1 MKIDWDRNELHVKT
15 GRNNVVIDSRWRDD
29 VAIEVDKTMTLFEEY
44 CAGRDFEI
52 VCYMRYASGVDR
64 VHAHSVLGFV
74 DTPDVTWAGPL
85 AGTEMTIPEIDEFT
99 IGINLVDPE

>member
-1 MKIDWDRNELHVKT
+1 MKIDWERNEIHVKA

-52 VCYMRYASGVDR
+52 GCYVWYASGVDA
-64 VHAHSVLGFV
+64 VYANSVLGLV
-74 DTPDVTWAGPL
+74 DATDVTWAGPL